1 LDDNYQTYVNRV
13 VRLPL
18 PETLRSQLHN
28 IQESPKFQLQEVGG
42 QRQAV
47 TFPGYTVVTTP
58 GGEETEN
65 QTFYA
70 SLQTLQAQLQQ
81 LDPNLFVPLPRDS
94 FHLTLADVIW
104 DQAYREA
111 AKNPEFEQQLRDRM
125 ADSFR
130 QYQRMHPQ
138 PQPVRL
144 QAVGLIVMPR
154 AIGVGLVPKE
164 EAAYNRLLQLRRA
177 IYQNLDLMALG
188 IEQQYHFTGHITLG
202 YFGSIPPELDR
213 DRLSEQVSQLN
224 QQWITG
230 EPQEMWAHRAELR
243 KFDDMTRY
251 YRESDWPTLNL

>member
-18 PETLRSQLHN
+18 PETYSSQLQN

-42 QRQAV
+42 ERQAV
-47 TFPGYTVVTTP
+47 AFPGYTVVTTP
-58 GGEETEN
+58 AGEEAEN
-65 QTFYA
+65 QAFYA
-70 SLQTLQAQLQQ
+70 TLQALQAQLQQ
-81 LDPNLFVPLPRDS
+81 LDPSLFIPVPSGS

-104 DQAYREA
+104 DHAYRDA
-111 AKNPEFEQQLRDRM
+111 AKNPEFDQQLRDRM
-125 ADSFR
+125 AESFR

-138 PQPVRL
+138 PHPMRL

-164 EAAYNRLLQLRRA
+164 EMAYERLLQMRRA
-177 IYQNLDLMALG
+177 IYQNPDLMALG

-202 YFGSIPPELDR
+202 YFGSIPPELNR
-213 DRLSEQVSQLN
+213 DRLGEQLSHLN
-224 QQWITG
+224 QQWIT
-230 EPQEMWAHRAELR
+230 EKPQEMWAHRAELR

-251 YRESDWPTLNL
+251 YREPDWPTLDI